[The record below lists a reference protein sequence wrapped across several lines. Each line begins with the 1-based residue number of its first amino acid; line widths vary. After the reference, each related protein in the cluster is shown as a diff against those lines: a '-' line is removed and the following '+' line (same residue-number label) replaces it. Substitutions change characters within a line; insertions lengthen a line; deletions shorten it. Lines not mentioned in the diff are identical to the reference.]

1 MEATN
6 LEQAQAFFNQGI
18 EHLKSKDLKSVAECF
33 EKALTLNPNF
43 AEVHNAIGLVQFGI
57 EKYEGAIEMFEA
69 AIVLN
74 PNFAEAYNNRG
85 LARLKICHKSEFP
98 KIVEDYNQAITSLSF
113 ANALNPNLLEAYQTR
128 ADIYKNYIGDFDAAM
143 QDYQKIISL
152 EPNHVEPY
160 INIAHIHFALGNLEE
175 SLGQLEQAL
184 LIDSDCPE
192 AYCGRGTVRFHLG
205 DKEGAKKDL
214 FLAFDLYEAQG
225 NIVYCVFTRSLI
237 MNLFKDY
244 EVYKDLFEI
253 ESRMREKK

>member
-1 MEATN
+1 MEATE
-6 LEQAQAFFNQGI
+6 LEQAQAFFNQGM
-18 EHLKSKDLKSVAECF
+18 EHLKVKDLKSVAECF

-57 EKYEGAIEMFEA
+57 GKYEGAIEMFEN
-69 AIVLN
+69 AIALN

-85 LARLKICHKSEFP
+85 LSRLKICHKSEFP
-98 KIVEDYNQAITSLSF
+98 KVVEDYNQAI
-113 ANALNPNLLEAYQTR
+113 ALNPNLLEAYQNR

-152 EPNHVEPY
+152 EPNRVEPY
-160 INIAHIHFALGNLEE
+160 VNIAHIDFISGRLEE
-175 SLGQLEQAL
+175 ALTQLEKAL
-184 LIDSDCPE
+184 SINPDCPE
-192 AYCGRGTVRFHLG
+192 AYCGRGTVRFHLD

-244 EVYKDLFEI
+244 EVYKDLFGV
-253 ESRMREKK
+253 ESRIGEKKSL

>member
-1 MEATN
+1 MSATD
-6 LEQAQAFFNQGI
+6 LEQAQAFFNQGM
-18 EHLKSKDLKSVAECF
+18 EHLKAKDLKAVAECF

-57 EKYEGAIEMFEA
+57 EKYEGAIQMFEN
-69 AIVLN
+69 AIALN

-98 KIVEDYNQAITSLSF
+98 KIVEDYNQAI
-113 ANALNPNLLEAYQTR
+113 ALNPNLLEAYQNR

-143 QDYQKIISL
+143 QDYEKIISL
-152 EPNHVEPY
+152 DPNRVNSY
-160 INIAHIHFALGNLEE
+160 INIAHVHFGLGNLSE
-175 SLGQLEQAL
+175 SLAQLEKAL
-184 LIDSDCPE
+184 LIDSNCPE

-214 FLAFDLYEAQG
+214 FFAFDLYETRG

-237 MNLFKDY
+237 MNLFQDY

-253 ESRMREKK
+253 ESRMREKNNHSIK